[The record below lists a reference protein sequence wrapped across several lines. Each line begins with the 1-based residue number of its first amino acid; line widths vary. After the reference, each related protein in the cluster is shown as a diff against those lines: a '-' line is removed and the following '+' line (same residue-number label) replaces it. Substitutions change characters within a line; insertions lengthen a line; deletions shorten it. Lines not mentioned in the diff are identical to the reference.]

1 MKQQTAVRQMFQDLQ
16 EHFPEQMKEMYE
28 SNQLLLEDIALR
40 AEEMEKQQAV
50 EFGYDIADYLSCGV
64 LSKKAIEDRYNEF
77 LNSEEDESKTD

>member
-16 EHFPEQMKEMYE
+16 EQFPEQMKEMYE

-50 EFGYDIADYLSCGV
+50 EFGYDIADYLACGV